1 MAGPYDYTVNIPQPP
16 AQNFLQS
23 LLGIQQLK
31 QMQQQSQLAE
41 QQAAIQQQNAAF
53 QQQMQPLE
61 MARIKAATDAS
72 NAAASGQ
79 GIQNKLNQLTLDQRK
94 LVSST
99 LQNYLNDDTKT
110 VKDIIPALPYLD
122 TTAVENI
129 GKAEQIRVNREI
141 DTALKEGKEITA
153 NDIRGWSNRQTLL
166 KGPEQEQFQRS
177 FLAMTP
183 QFQSAAKTGMI
194 SAVNAAFAGN
204 MGEARKAAAEV
215 QQALINSKDSS
226 PAAKAVSNSFGK
238 IVDLIDQDPNLPKEV
253 LALNVVNA
261 AGLIGEPKLAEETL
275 KVYKE
280 FGDLTKPGGAGKG
293 KEVDMD
299 MEDLKR
305 QEKKLQ
311 IQELQQKLDQVNPEK
326 PLPSSVIKTNEK
338 LTEAAKGFETSSTEL
353 KNAADALKQFYAGGT
368 PKSGPLY
375 SAKVKAKNF
384 LSIIFGQQQEIP
396 IRNELQR
403 VINLGGLGAEAQA
416 QGAGIK
422 SNAMMNMA
430 TKYIPDVWN
439 NPDAA
444 IEKAMVTAEVKDRL
458 AKINRAEAEWN
469 SQFRSKQNA
478 SDDADVAGISVQK
491 GQSKSNFI
499 TALTASLFPKDEVPN
514 TPALNAII
522 GAKTPAKPATLP
534 PSKQAPAPAG
544 ANPLEA
550 EMRKRGLIQ

>member
-1 MAGPYDYTVNIPQPP
+1 MAGPYDYSINIPQPP

-23 LLGIQQLK
+23 LTGIMQLRQMQDQSAIQQ
-31 QMQQQSQLAE
+31 

-61 MARIKAATDAS
+61 MARVKAATDAA

-129 GKAEQIRVNREI
+129 GKAEQIRVNREV
-141 DTALKEGKEITA
+141 DTALKEGREITA

-166 KGPEQEQFQRS
+166 KGPEQQQFQQS

-183 QFQSAAKTGMI
+183 QFQSAAKSGMI

-238 IVDLIDQDPNLPKEV
+238 IVDLIDQDPNLPKEI

-261 AGLIGEPKLAEETL
+261 AGLVGDENLSKQALNI
-275 KVYKE
+275 VKE
-280 FGDLTKPGGAGKG
+280 FGDQTKPGGAGKG

-311 IQELQQKLDQVNPEK
+311 IQELQQKLDQVKPEK
-326 PLPSSVIKTNEK
+326 PLPSSLLRANAEINKSVDSANEMADK
-338 LTEAAKGFETSSTEL
+338 LEQASEAIRGLPSRGFLSEKYLQLNQIFRGRENPEITIRN
-353 KNAADALKQFYAGGT
+353 NAAQLAG
-368 PKSGPLY
+368 
-375 SAKVKAKNF
+375 
-384 LSIIFGQQQEIP
+384 
-396 IRNELQR
+396 
-403 VINLGGLGAEAQA
+403 LGMLGAEKTAMGGAIRSNVQFQYATSKLPDAYQSPQALADKLAAQA
-416 QGAGIK
+416 QVQRKISK
-422 SNAMMNMA
+422 LMA
-430 TKYIPDVWN
+430 ID
-439 NPDAA
+439 
-444 IEKAMVTAEVKDRL
+444 
-458 AKINRAEAEWN
+458 AEWN
-469 SQFRSKQNA
+469 SAFRGSQKAKTDEDILGYNVPAGTSRTQFKEM
-478 SDDADVAGISVQK
+478 VAK
-491 GQSKSNFI
+491 E
-499 TALTASLFPKDEVPN
+499 LFPSQANQSRSTAPTSNLGRPVS
-514 TPALNAII
+514 T
-522 GAKTPAKPATLP
+522 GTLP
-534 PSKQAPAPAG
+534 IAPAG
-544 ANPLEA
+544 GVFTIDGV
-550 EMRKRGLIQ
+550 EMKVVPRNK